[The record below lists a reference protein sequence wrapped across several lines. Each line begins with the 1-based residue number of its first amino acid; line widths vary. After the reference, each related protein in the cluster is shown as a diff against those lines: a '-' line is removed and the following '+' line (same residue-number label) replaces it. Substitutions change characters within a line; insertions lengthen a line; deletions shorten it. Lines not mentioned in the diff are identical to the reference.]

1 MRIAI
6 VDDDVQDRAQILTCL
21 AQYFSEV
28 EKSYETTVFEDA
40 ASFLSDYHYEFDFI
54 ILDIDM
60 PGISG
65 IDAAKS
71 LREKDPN
78 VTLMFVTNMPQY
90 AIEAYSV
97 EAMDYVLKPISYPD
111 FELKMKK
118 AERYIA
124 RGADAP
130 LILQTKAGTVQ
141 RMVSEI
147 LYVESYKHYLYYHT
161 AAESFKV
168 RGKLSEA
175 EDRLRPYHFARSSES
190 YLVNLAHLKSIE
202 DSDIIVGGER
212 LPVSRR
218 FRGVFLSAFTRY
230 RGGFL

>member
-6 VDDDVQDRAQILTCL
+6 VDDDARDRAQILACL
-21 AQYFSEV
+21 KQYFSGGTAC
-28 EKSYETTVFEDA
+28 ETTVFEDA
-40 ASFLSDYHYEFDFI
+40 VSFLAGYRYEFDFI

-60 PGISG
+60 PGLSG
-65 IDAAKS
+65 IDAAKH

-111 FELKMKK
+111 FALKMKK

-124 RGADAP
+124 RSADAP
-130 LILQTKAGTVQ
+130 LVLQTGTGTVQ

-147 LYVESYKHYLYYHT
+147 LYVESVKHYLYYHT
-161 AAESFKV
+161 ASESFRV

-175 EDRLRPYHFARSSES
+175 EARLRPYHFARSSES
-190 YLVNLAHLKSIE
+190 YLVNLAHLKSME
-202 DSDIIVGGER
+202 DSDIIVGAAR

-218 FRGVFLSAFTRY
+218 CRSEFLSAFTRY
-230 RGGFL
+230 RGGF

>member
-6 VDDDVQDRAQILTCL
+6 VDDDAQDRAQILSYL
-21 AQYFSEV
+21 RQFFSV
-28 EKSYETTVFEDA
+28 AGQSYETTVFEDA
-40 ASFLSDYHYEFDFI
+40 AAFLADYHYEFDFI

-65 IDAAKS
+65 IDAAKA

-97 EAMDYVLKPISYPD
+97 EAMDYALKPISYPD
-111 FELKMKK
+111 FALKMKK

-124 RGADAP
+124 RSVDAP
-130 LILQTKAGTVQ
+130 LILQTNAGTVQ

-161 AAESFKV
+161 ASEAFKV

-175 EDRLRPYHFARSSES
+175 EERLRPYHFAKSSES
-190 YLVNLAHLKSIE
+190 YLVNLAHLKSIA
-202 DSDIIVGGER
+202 DGDIIVGSAR
-212 LPVSRR
+212 LPISRR
-218 FRGVFLSAFTRY
+218 CRGVFLSAFTRY
-230 RGGFL
+230 RGGF

>member
-6 VDDDVQDRAQILTCL
+6 VDDDAQDRAQVLTCL
-21 AQYFSEV
+21 RQYFSET
-28 EKSYETTVFEDA
+28 ERPYQTTVFEEA
-40 ASFLSDYHYEFDFI
+40 ASFLSDYRYEFDFI

-60 PGISG
+60 TGING
-65 IDAAKS
+65 INAAKF

-111 FELKMKK
+111 FALKMKK

-124 RGADAP
+124 RSADAP
-130 LILQTKAGTVQ
+130 VVLQAKEGTVQ

-161 AAESFKV
+161 ASESFRV

-175 EDRLRPYHFARSSES
+175 EERLRPYHFAKASES

-202 DSDIIVGGER
+202 EGGIIVGTAR

-218 FRGVFLSAFTRY
+218 CRSAFLSAFTRY
-230 RGGFL
+230 RGGF

>member
-1 MRIAI
+1 MRIAVI
-6 VDDDVQDRAQILTCL
+6 DDDAQDRAQILTCIE
-21 AQYFSEV
+21 QYFSETG
-28 EKSYETTVFEDA
+28 KSYEATVFEDA
-40 ASFLSDYHYEFDFI
+40 ASFLSDYRYEFDFV

-65 IDAAKS
+65 INAAKS

-97 EAMDYVLKPISYPD
+97 EAMDYVLKPVSYPD
-111 FELKMKK
+111 FKLKMQK

-124 RGADAP
+124 RSADAP
-130 LILQTKAGTVQ
+130 LILQTKEGTVQ

-147 LYVESYKHYLYYHT
+147 HYVESYKHYLHYHT
-161 AAESFKV
+161 ASEAFRV

-175 EDRLRPYHFARSSES
+175 EERLRPYHFARSGES

-202 DSDIIVGGER
+202 GTDIIVGAER

-218 FRGVFLSAFTRY
+218 FRSEFLSAFTRY
-230 RGGFL
+230 KGGF

>member
-6 VDDDVQDRAQILTCL
+6 VDDDARDREQILSCL
-21 AQYFSEV
+21 SQYFSKA
-28 EKSYETTVFEDA
+28 EKACETTVFEDA
-40 ASFLSDYHYEFDFI
+40 VSFLSDYHYEFDFI

-60 PGISG
+60 PEISG

-90 AIEAYSV
+90 AIEAYTV

-111 FELKMKK
+111 FALKMKK

-124 RGADAP
+124 RNADAP
-130 LILQTKAGTVQ
+130 FVIQTKSGAVR

-161 AAESFKV
+161 ASDSFKA

-175 EDRLRPYHFARSSES
+175 EEKLRPYHFAKAGES
-190 YLVNLAHLKSIE
+190 YLVNLAHLKSL
-202 DSDIIVGGER
+202 DGNNIIVGEER

-218 FRGVFLSAFTRY
+218 CRSELLSAFTRY
-230 RGGFL
+230 RGGF